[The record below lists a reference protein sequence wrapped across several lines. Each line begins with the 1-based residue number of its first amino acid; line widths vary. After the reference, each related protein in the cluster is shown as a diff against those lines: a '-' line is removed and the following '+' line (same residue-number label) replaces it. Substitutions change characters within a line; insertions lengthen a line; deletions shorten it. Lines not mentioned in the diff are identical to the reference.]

1 LFPTLSYPGI
11 QPSRNA
17 VVADIDREKLVER
30 MEAYFDP
37 DMSDEEMVADSE

>member
-1 LFPTLSYPGI
+1 
-11 QPSRNA
+11 
-17 VVADIDREKLVER
+17 VADIDGEKLVER